1 MSRFLALFSLT
12 VFALSLLT
20 ALRWRVMSRLLGGLA
35 LQYRLHH
42 KLGLITGVAF
52 TLHVLAEIL
61 QTPPDFIQDLII
73 TRDPPLLAGWAAIL
87 LFCVALV
94 FSYRQTLRFQSWRLW
109 HFLFPLAFLAASYH
123 GLVFARDDAWDQGLL
138 YTALSMGGLSLGFL
152 LLGHIWNPR
161 AQRYRIQALDKV
173 SASVWELTLEPKDRR
188 RKQQPCR
195 AGQIIY
201 LRFLSRGFSR
211 ALHPFSVAS
220 CRLEPY
226 LRLYIKNLGRDTS
239 HLQDLKS
246 GHEVEVLGPFVELKL
261 NLDRPQIWIGGG
273 IGIAP
278 FLGFLHCT
286 QTLDTPPIHILHYVS
301 RGEDIIQGSEIARV
315 QETTPHLVWHNM
327 VDKKGHRP
335 DWERLDALLKSLSK
349 PRIVICGPNLFMRML
364 REHLKGQGVSS
375 QDITT
380 EEFNP

>member
-1 MSRFLALFSLT
+1 MSRVLALLSLLF
-12 VFALSLLT
+12 FAFSLLT
-20 ALRWRVMSRLLGGLA
+20 ALRWRTLSRLFGSLA

-52 TLHVLAEIL
+52 TLHVLVELI
-61 QTPPDFIQDLII
+61 QTPPAFMLDMIL
-73 TRDPPLLAGWAAIL
+73 TRDPPLMAGWAAVL
-87 LFCVALV
+87 LFGLALV
-94 FSYRQTLRFQSWRLW
+94 FSFRKTLRFRSWRLW
-109 HFLFPLAFLAASYH
+109 HFLFPLAFFAAAWH
-123 GLVFARDDAWDQGLL
+123 GLAFVRDEAWDQGLL
-138 YTALSMGGLSLGFL
+138 YAALSLGGLSLGLL
-152 LLGHIWNPR
+152 LLGFVWNPR
-161 AQRYRIQALDKV
+161 AQRYRIHALDKI
-173 SASVWELTLEPKDRR
+173 SASVWELTLEPKQRR
-188 RKQQPCR
+188 RQPEPCR

-286 QTLDTPPIHILHYVS
+286 QTLETPPIHILHYVS
-301 RGEDIIQGSEIARV
+301 RAEDIIHGSEITRV

-327 VDKKGHRP
+327 VDEKGRKP
-335 DWERLDALLKSLSK
+335 DWERLDALLKTLAK

-364 REHLKGQGVSS
+364 REHLLGQGISS

-380 EEFNP
+380 EEFQP

>member
-1 MSRFLALFSLT
+1 MSRVLALLSLLF
-12 VFALSLLT
+12 FAFSLLT
-20 ALRWRVMSRLLGGLA
+20 ALRWRALSRLFGSLA

-52 TLHVLAEIL
+52 TLHVLAELI
-61 QTPPDFIQDLII
+61 QTPPAFMLDMIL
-73 TRDPPLLAGWAAIL
+73 TRDPPLLAGWAAVL
-87 LFCVALV
+87 LFGLALV
-94 FSYRQTLRFQSWRLW
+94 FSYRKTLRFRSWRLW
-109 HFLFPLAFLAASYH
+109 HFLFPLAFFAAAWH
-123 GLVFARDDAWDQGLL
+123 GLAFVRDEAWDQGLL
-138 YTALSMGGLSLGFL
+138 YAALSLGGLSLGLL
-152 LLGHIWNPR
+152 LLGFVWNPR
-161 AQRYRIQALDKV
+161 AQRYRIHALDKI
-173 SASVWELTLEPKDRR
+173 SASVWELTLEPKQRR
-188 RKQQPCR
+188 RQQEPCR
-195 AGQIIY
+195 AGQVIY
-201 LRFLSRGFSR
+201 LRFMSRGFSR

-239 HLQDLKS
+239 HLQDLDS

-261 NLDRPQIWIGGG
+261 NLDRPQLWIGGG

-286 QTLDTPPIHILHYVS
+286 QTLETPPIHILHYVS
-301 RGEDIIQGSEIARV
+301 RAEDIIHGSEITRV

-327 VDKKGHRP
+327 VDEKGRKP
-335 DWERLDALLKSLSK
+335 DWERLDALLKTLAK

-364 REHLKGQGVSS
+364 REHLLGQGVSS

-380 EEFNP
+380 EEFQP